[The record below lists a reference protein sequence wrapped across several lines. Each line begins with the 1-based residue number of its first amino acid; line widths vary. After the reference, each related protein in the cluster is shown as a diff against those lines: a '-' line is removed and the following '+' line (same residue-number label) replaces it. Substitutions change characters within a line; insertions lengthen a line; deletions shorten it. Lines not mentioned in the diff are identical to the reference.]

1 MKAVVI
7 GAGGIGQQI
16 AQQLGDAG
24 HEVVLASRSGTGIG
38 PDISTTPSAAVRVAR
53 VDASDLVALHE
64 LATGADV
71 LVNAVNP
78 PYTRW
83 PELWPPMAAAFLGA
97 AERSGAGLLIVSNL
111 YGYGPV
117 AGPMTE
123 STPLATTGVKGGIRA
138 QMWRDALD
146 GHQAG
151 RLRAVELRASD
162 YFGPGA
168 TDGMSYLN
176 QYAIAPA
183 VRGRTAQHVR
193 GNVDASHSWT
203 YLSDIARLAVAV
215 AETDRDGTDWGRA
228 WHVPTTAPVTM
239 REVAAQVAEIAG
251 VTAHD
256 PRLYPWLVRKALRV
270 VPLIRELDETDYQF
284 DRPFILDSSQAQQRF
299 GLAPTP
305 WRDALAETARWMKSR
320 A

>member
-1 MKAVVI
+1 MKAVVV

-16 AQQLGDAG
+16 AQKLGEAG

-38 PDISTTPSAAVRVAR
+38 ADVSTTPSAAVSVAR
-53 VDASDLVALHE
+53 VDAADLVALHT

-83 PELWPPMAAAFLGA
+83 PELWPPMATAFLGA
-97 AERSGAGLLIVSNL
+97 AERSGAGLMIVGNL

-117 AGPMTE
+117 AAPMTE
-123 STPLATTGVKGGIRA
+123 STPLATTGVKGGVRA
-138 QMWRDALD
+138 RMWRDALEAD
-146 GHQAG
+146 QAG

-168 TDGMSYLN
+168 TEGMSYLN

-193 GNVDASHSWT
+193 GDMDAPHSWT

-215 AETDRDGTDWGRA
+215 AGTDRAGVDWGRV
-228 WHVPTTAPVTM
+228 WHVPTAAPVTM
-239 REVAAQVAEIAG
+239 REVSAQVAEIAG
-251 VTAHD
+251 VAAHQ
-256 PRLYPWLVRKALRV
+256 PRLYPWLIRKALRV

-284 DRPFILDSSQAQQRF
+284 DRSFILDSSEAQSRF
-299 GLAPTP
+299 GLAPTL
-305 WRDALAETARWMKSR
+305 WRDALAETVRWMK
-320 A
+320 AQG

>member
-1 MKAVVI
+1 MRAVVV
-7 GAGGIGQQI
+7 GAGGIGKRI
-16 AQQLGDAG
+16 AQQLGEAG

-38 PDISTTPSAAVRVAR
+38 PDVSTTPSAAVSVAR
-53 VDASDLVALHE
+53 VDAADPVALQA

-83 PELWPPMAAAFLGA
+83 VELWPPMATAFLVA
-97 AERSGAGLLIVSNL
+97 AERSGAGLMIIGNL

-117 AGPMTE
+117 TAPMTE
-123 STPLATTGVKGGIRA
+123 SNPLASTGIKGGVRA
-138 QMWRDALD
+138 RMWREALEAD
-146 GHQAG
+146 RAG

-168 TDGMSYLN
+168 TAGMSYLN

-183 VRGRTAQHVR
+183 VRGRTARHVR
-193 GNVDASHSWT
+193 GAMDAPHSWT

-215 AETDRDGTDWGRA
+215 AETDRTGDDWGRA
-228 WHVPTTAPVTM
+228 WHVPTAAPTTL

-251 VTAHD
+251 VAARQ
-256 PRLYPWLVRKALRV
+256 PRPYPWLVRKALRV
-270 VPLIRELDETDYQF
+270 IPLIRELDETNYQF
-284 DRPFILDSSQAQQRF
+284 DRPFILDSSEAQNRF

-305 WRDALAETARWMKSR
+305 WREALAETVRWMK
-320 A
+320 AQG